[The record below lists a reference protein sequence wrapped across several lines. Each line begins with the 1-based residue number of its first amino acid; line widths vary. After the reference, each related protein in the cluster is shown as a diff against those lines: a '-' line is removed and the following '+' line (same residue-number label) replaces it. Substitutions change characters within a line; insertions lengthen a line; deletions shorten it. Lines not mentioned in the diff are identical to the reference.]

1 MKLPV
6 TPVECPKAS
15 SPGSTTTSTP
25 VVPLEKRS
33 DFGRVCRVAMAL
45 AFVSGIVNVV
55 ALLEVGYLVSH
66 MTGGTSKLGLTA
78 LSSGGTQ
85 FLGLVGILSAY
96 SAGAASIALAAC
108 DGEAPFQGRQSLGLL
123 ASATAV
129 SLGAV
134 LQHVTGYVPLAL
146 GLWAFSQGLQNGVT
160 TRCSSMPLRT
170 THMTG
175 NVTDIGL
182 GMGRWLRAWMKGTLT
197 EADNGARRKSMFFL
211 LLVVAFAFGGFCA
224 FMLEP
229 AFGPLAALFPAT
241 ILAFMAVVLPWARS
255 LLSEAFWEEE
265 IIRQNSDRKIK
276 LQQRTQSLRD
286 AHKDGSM
293 STCFPSAHDV
303 SQTTAECEDSELS
316 STTADS
322 TTETLATSEESAS
335 SRQVSPSDA
344 DECPV

>member
-1 MKLPV
+1 
-6 TPVECPKAS
+6 
-15 SPGSTTTSTP
+15 
-25 VVPLEKRS
+25 
-33 DFGRVCRVAMAL
+33 MAL

-78 LSSGGTQ
+78 LSSGGAQ

-129 SLGAV
+129 ALGAV

-146 GLWAFSQGLQNGVT
+146 GLWGFSQGLQNGVT

-229 AFGPLAALFPAT
+229 AFGPLAALFPAA
-241 ILAFMAVVLPWARS
+241 ILAFMAIVLPWARS

-286 AHKDGSM
+286 AHKDGSV
-293 STCFPSAHDV
+293 STSPPNAEQPKDSAV
-303 SQTTAECEDSELS
+303 SQTTVECEDSELS